1 MTSSVRSA
9 RRMPSRKTGS
19 LERLRGR
26 ADRRVAVVDTGI
38 RTRQSQQLE
47 NPRAELSAVAE
58 WSWSRTCVMR
68 SPPWLRRTVT
78 TLPALDWSCSMAT
91 STMLEQILKLPWD
104 EIGLLLALMVSRAA
118 LSSNNSDVVS
128 WPERRIRPRVVGIS
142 VASVFNHP
150 EVGLEIVKHLHSLR

>member
-1 MTSSVRSA
+1 
-9 RRMPSRKTGS
+9 MPSRKTGS
-19 LERLRGR
+19 PERLRGR
-26 ADRRVAVVDTGI
+26 ADR
-38 RTRQSQQLE
+38 QSCGRGYRHPSANLSSSKALE
-47 NPRAELSAVAE
+47 LNSLAVAE

-68 SPPWLRRTVT
+68 SPQWLRRTVT

-118 LSSNNSDVVS
+118 LSSNNGDVVS
-128 WPERRIRPRVVGIS
+128 WPERRIRPRVIRIS

-150 EVGLEIVKHLHSLR
+150 DVGLEIVKHLHSLR